1 MTEQSRIIT
10 EEQWQEYLKFKNQ
23 TQPLYMVVAS
33 FSNSIRDNLEIVD
46 YNLTFDEANEIAVD
60 LAMHDKIYDNE
71 DWELDKSTGAKII
84 QQATRI

>member
-10 EEQWQEYLKFKNQ
+10 EEHLKFKNQ

-46 YNLTFDEANEIAVD
+46 YNLTFDEA
-60 LAMHDKIYDNE
+60 
-71 DWELDKSTGAKII
+71 
-84 QQATRI
+84 TRI